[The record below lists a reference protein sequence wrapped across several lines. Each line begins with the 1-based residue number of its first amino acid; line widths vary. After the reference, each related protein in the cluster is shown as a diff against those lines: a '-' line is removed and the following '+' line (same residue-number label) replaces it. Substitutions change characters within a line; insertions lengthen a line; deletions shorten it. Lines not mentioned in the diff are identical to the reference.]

1 MDEERLSSEQE
12 RAWLD
17 LLEKAA
23 LKDFPNPERIGCS
36 GSEFLRTLARDRK
49 SISPHDPRIG
59 HLARCSPCFQ
69 EFTEFRSGTAERQ
82 GRKPGGK
89 SAAIVVVLLLAI
101 GAASYY
107 ERVPLTSEATRV
119 YTRLTGTYVSA
130 SLDLKGQSR
139 LRGTNAPN
147 VAAPDFPATLPRQR
161 LDLAITLP
169 FASEP
174 GAYDLEILRDSSP
187 PLAAIS
193 GQAQIEDGNTVL
205 AVKIDLSSLSPGEY
219 QLRVR
224 RMPFDW
230 VTYSVSVE

>member
-1 MDEERLSSEQE
+1 MDEESLSSEQE

-23 LKDFPNPERIGCS
+23 LNDFPNPERIGCP

-69 EFTEFRSGTAERQ
+69 EFIKLRSEAAERK
-82 GRKPGGK
+82 GWKSAGK
-89 SAAIVVVLLLAI
+89 SAAIVVFLLAI

-107 ERVPLTSEATRV
+107 ERGPLISEATRV

-130 SLDLKGQSR
+130 SLDLKGQST
-139 LRGTNAPN
+139 LRGTNAPD
-147 VAAPDFPATLPRQR
+147 VAVADSPATLPRQR
-161 LDLAITLP
+161 LNLAITLP

-187 PLAAIS
+187 PLVATS
-193 GQAQIEDGNTVL
+193 GQALIEDGNTIL
-205 AVKIDLSSLSPGEY
+205 AVKIDLSSLPKGKY
-219 QLRVR
+219 QLGVR

-230 VTYSVSVE
+230 VTYSLSLD